1 MVALAAMSRALLGV
15 NLPYLY
21 GSYGHDLAPSPR
33 FPDWPCDFDVMKA
46 YRPLLEAKALGL
58 DAVRIWLCEG
68 AEGLVLDG
76 RGQVEGPHP
85 KLLASIR
92 MLEEGA
98 ARAGVRV
105 YWTLLDANSASR
117 DGDTITR
124 AILAKSDEGARFA
137 ERVVAPIAR
146 HLDPAVAVGLELV
159 NEPEVLTENCR
170 DVQPTPAATVP
181 WETIGGTLARCRLAA
196 RAEAS
201 GLWIT
206 AGTGHAFLPEL
217 WRSGA
222 GLEVID
228 IHMYHPDGGLP
239 SRQDLARY
247 VGDPALAALPLIAGE
262 CGVTKPRHD
271 EHALRNYLVNADS
284 RGYSAAFLWKLEGD
298 LVASKTPK
306 RPWTSAA
313 TEIHAE
319 LKQRPEGGFVNA
331 L

>member
-1 MVALAAMSRALLGV
+1 MSRALLGV

-21 GSYGHDLAPSPR
+21 GSYGHDLGPSPR

-46 YRPLLEAKALGL
+46 YRPLLEAKAIGL

-76 RGQVEGPHP
+76 RGQVGGVHP

-98 ARAGVRV
+98 ALAGVRV

-117 DGDTITR
+117 DGDAITR
-124 AILAKSDEGARFA
+124 AILADPDEGARFA
-137 ERVVAPIAR
+137 ERVVAPIAKL
-146 HLDPAVAVGLELV
+146 LDPAVAVGLEIV

-170 DVQPTPAATVP
+170 DVQPTPAPTVP
-181 WETIGGTLARCRLAA
+181 WATIGATVRRARLAA
-196 RAEAS
+196 QAEQRA
-201 GLWIT
+201 LWIT

-228 IHMYHPDGGLP
+228 IHMYHPEGGLP

-247 VGDPALAALPLIAGE
+247 VGDPSLAALPLIAGE

-284 RGYSAAFLWKLEGD
+284 RDYSAAFLWKLDGE
-298 LVASKTPK
+298 LVDSKAPK
-306 RPWTSAA
+306 RPWTGTARQLH
-313 TEIHAE
+313 TE
-319 LKQRPEGGFVNA
+319 LKARPEGGFVNA